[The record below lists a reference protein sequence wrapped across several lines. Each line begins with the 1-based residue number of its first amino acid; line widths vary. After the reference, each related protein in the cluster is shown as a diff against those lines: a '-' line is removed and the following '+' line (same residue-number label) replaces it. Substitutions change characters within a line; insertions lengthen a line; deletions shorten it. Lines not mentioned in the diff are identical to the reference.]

1 MRSSIPPETTSTL
14 KRSTELDSDQGFSLI
29 EALIVLAISSMLL
42 LVLTS
47 TISLARSQNQRLAE
61 HTRLA
66 GNEFYA
72 DLQLQAMMDRIYV
85 DPLLQSYGAQPSLS
99 DPRAALHTEES
110 WALLDSDVAFKG
122 TSDSFEFSTRL
133 ELADEVSTPRV
144 TIAWSDQNEGRRLS
158 MTIDGQTVLWPVLYD
173 TRTQFRYLTLE
184 NELVETFPP
193 APTNSRDE
201 DSNPIL
207 LPKSIM
213 AYRED
218 RVEPVFIVD
227 VP

>member
-1 MRSSIPPETTSTL
+1 
-14 KRSTELDSDQGFSLI
+14 
-29 EALIVLAISSMLL
+29 MLL

-47 TISLARSQNQRLAE
+47 TISLARSQNLRLAE

-110 WALLDSDVAFKG
+110 WALLDSDVAFEG

-133 ELADEVSTPRV
+133 ELAEEVSTPRV

-173 TRTQFRYLTLE
+173 SRTQFRYLTLE

-218 RVEPVFIVD
+218 RGEPVFIVD